1 MRRNKNNKFNDFVLT
16 DVMQVTPIG
25 PTVRFWFTGDHLGKM
40 VDPKRTW
47 CIGSGNVGYKIG
59 ERFSNCFEAYEK
71 LNFQKKA
78 FPFN

>member
-1 MRRNKNNKFNDFVLT
+1 MMRRNKRIKINNFVLT

-40 VDPKRTW
+40 VDQKRTW
-47 CIGSGNVGYKIG
+47 CICSGNVGSKIE

-71 LNFQKKA
+71 LIF
-78 FPFN
+78 